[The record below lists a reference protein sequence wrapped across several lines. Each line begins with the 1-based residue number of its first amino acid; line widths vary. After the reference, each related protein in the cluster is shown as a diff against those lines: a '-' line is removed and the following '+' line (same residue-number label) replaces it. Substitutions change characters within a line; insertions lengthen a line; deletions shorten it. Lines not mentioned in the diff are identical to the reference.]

1 MEIGLLDE
9 EIVSNQN
16 NEGSFVYL
24 WTKLK
29 NKKNNKI
36 KCLESTQ
43 DNMKNSQP
51 ESQDQVNLIEIF
63 F

>member
-16 NEGSFVYL
+16 NEENFVYL

-29 NKKNNKI
+29 IEKI
-36 KCLESTQ
+36 TK
-43 DNMKNSQP
+43 
-51 ESQDQVNLIEIF
+51 
-63 F
+63 

>member
-16 NEGSFVYL
+16 NEENFVYL

-29 NKKNNKI
+29 I
-36 KCLESTQ
+36 
-43 DNMKNSQP
+43 
-51 ESQDQVNLIEIF
+51 
-63 F
+63 